1 MGLPDLHTLAPPA
14 KSAVVLVLNHACCGA
29 EIRQDGS
36 QGLGAQGM
44 EVNTMDDLNGVQQW
58 VADGA
63 RRAAKR
69 YPSGARRSTC

>member
-29 EIRQDGS
+29 DVRQDGS

-44 EVNTMDDLNGVQQW
+44 EVNTMDDLNGVQQ
-58 VADGA
+58 
-63 RRAAKR
+63 
-69 YPSGARRSTC
+69 